1 MIFIIGLIAVIFL
14 IVDMFYMHRQSDLT
28 ILQLEQTQV
37 EAQFSSLL
45 EERQP
50 IVIRGVQAPKGL
62 TEEALL
68 KSTRLEPLPVKAAL
82 QGTPLTPSE
91 REELAERLSMTVWAN
106 HTWLPMFQEYSWIA
120 PIVGSLKTE
129 ALIGGLGM
137 NRSTAL
143 YTCLLPTEGS
153 YLVSLLSKSSEVFL
167 PAAWENRIPSSLTS
181 DDTPLVA
188 DLKFLDIILSKGN
201 ALCLPAHLIF
211 SMEPMA
217 GTPCNA
223 AIIEYHEP
231 ISILAKSL
239 AQR

>member
-1 MIFIIGLIAVIFL
+1 MLEVLGLLAIIFL
-14 IVDMFYMHRQSDLT
+14 ILVMFYMHRQSDLT
-28 ILQLEQTQV
+28 ILQLEQDQV
-37 EAQFSSLL
+37 DSQFASLL

-50 IVIRGVQAPKGL
+50 IVIRGAHAPKGL
-62 TEEALL
+62 TKEALS
-68 KSTRLEPLPVKAAL
+68 KSTRLESLPIQAAL
-82 QGTPLTPSE
+82 QGTPLTRPE
-91 REELAERLSMTVWAN
+91 REELAERLSITVWAN

-120 PIVGSLKTE
+120 PLVGSIKTE
-129 ALIGGLGM
+129 ALIGSLGM

-153 YLVSLLSKSSEVFL
+153 YLVSLLSKSSEIFL
-167 PAAWENRIPSSLTS
+167 PSAWQGRIPSSLTS

-217 GTPCNA
+217 GTTCNA

-239 AQR
+239 SH

>member
-1 MIFIIGLIAVIFL
+1 
-14 IVDMFYMHRQSDLT
+14 MFYMHRQSDLT
-28 ILQLEQTQV
+28 ILQLEQEQV
-37 EAQFSSLL
+37 ESQFSSLL

-62 TEEALL
+62 TKEALL
-68 KSTRLEPLPVKAAL
+68 KSTRLEALPIQAAVQGAPLK
-82 QGTPLTPSE
+82 QKE

-120 PIVGSLKTE
+120 PAVGSMKTE

-137 NRSTAL
+137 NRSVAL

-153 YLVSLLSKSSEVFL
+153 YLVSLLSKGSEVFL
-167 PAAWENRIPSSLTS
+167 PTEWENRMPSSLTS

-188 DLKFLDIILSKGN
+188 DLKFLDIILNTGN
-201 ALCLPAHLIF
+201 ALCLPAHLIY

-217 GTPCNA
+217 GMPCNA

-231 ISILAKSL
+231 ISVLAKSL
-239 AQR
+239 SR

>member
-1 MIFIIGLIAVIFL
+1 MLEVVGLLAIIFL
-14 IVDMFYMHRQSDLT
+14 IIVMFYMHRQPDLT
-28 ILQLEQTQV
+28 ILQLEQDQV
-37 EAQFSSLL
+37 DSQFSGLL

-62 TEEALL
+62 TNESLL
-68 KSTRLEPLPVKAAL
+68 KSTRLDSLPIQAAL
-82 QGTPLTPSE
+82 QGTPLTHSE

-106 HTWLPMFQEYSWIA
+106 HTWLPMFHEYSWIA
-120 PIVGSLKTE
+120 PFVGSIKTE

-137 NRSTAL
+137 NRTTAL

-153 YLVSLLSKSSEVFL
+153 YLVSLLSKNSEAFL
-167 PAAWENRIPSSLTS
+167 PSAWEHRIPSTLTS

-201 ALCLPAHLIF
+201 ALCLPAHIIY

-223 AIIEYHEP
+223 AIVEYHEP
-231 ISILAKSL
+231 ISVLAKSL
-239 AQR
+239 SH

>member
-1 MIFIIGLIAVIFL
+1 MLEVLGLIAIIFL
-14 IVDMFYMHRQSDLT
+14 IIVMFYMHRQSDLT
-28 ILQLEQTQV
+28 ILQLEQEQV
-37 EAQFSSLL
+37 ESQFSGLL

-62 TEEALL
+62 TKEALL
-68 KSTRLEPLPVKAAL
+68 KSTRLEAIPVQAAL
-82 QGTPLTPSE
+82 EGKPLTRAE

-120 PIVGSLKTE
+120 PMVGSMKTE

-137 NRSTAL
+137 NRSVAL

-153 YLVSLLSKSSEVFL
+153 YLVSLLSKSSETFL
-167 PAAWENRIPSSLTS
+167 PEAWENRIPSSLTS

-239 AQR
+239 SK